1 MGIARSMEEAG
12 RVYRGLPA
20 SEPKQPATPAA
31 EMKPHQVTMQD
42 DSIVSAHESADGS
55 LVAFNGKPIDTS
67 KIKGV
72 DLPSKPEHNETEEE
86 LTAKALKGDKDAQA
100 ILDAMQKRKLGIAA
114 AGKAIPTAEE
124 AGKEKS
130 IETTA
135 RALASGDMTRIQ
147 DVTSMRSEDRL
158 RVFSRVKELNP
169 KYDTS
174 TVNRQINMESLYTTG
189 KMGESL
195 QSFGTFLEHAGEVS
209 NVVQAVRLSGS
220 PAVNKP
226 INWWRKN
233 MSGDPNYRALMVSLE
248 PVRKEYESFLLGGHA
263 MYGDDRK
270 AVETLLNDDS
280 SPAQIQAA
288 LKQMGKTAKDRY
300 TEANYRYKRVRNKDI
315 DNPFS
320 DEAIAGA
327 RKIGIDLGVGGE
339 SGGQQGGDMITVQL
353 PDGTKGPIHSSQKDN
368 FLRDHPGSKV
378 VVAK

>member
-1 MGIARSMEEAG
+1 
-12 RVYRGLPA
+12 
-20 SEPKQPATPAA
+20 
-31 EMKPHQVTMQD
+31 
-42 DSIVSAHESADGS
+42 
-55 LVAFNGKPIDTS
+55 
-67 KIKGV
+67 
-72 DLPSKPEHNETEEE
+72 
-86 LTAKALKGDKDAQA
+86 
-100 ILDAMQKRKLGIAA
+100 MQKRKLGIAA

-378 VVAK
+378 VVEK